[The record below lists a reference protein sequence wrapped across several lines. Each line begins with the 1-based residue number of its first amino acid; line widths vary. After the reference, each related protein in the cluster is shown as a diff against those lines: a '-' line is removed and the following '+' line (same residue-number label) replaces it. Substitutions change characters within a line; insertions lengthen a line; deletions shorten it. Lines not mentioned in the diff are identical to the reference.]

1 VGGDRRNHQAVIFAN
16 VELGAVRRNAL
27 MGLQRIAVVTT
38 CRESGR
44 LPGGVHTSHLHRDRG
59 DPGQTQHQDHHQ
71 RGDRERRLD
80 GGSATITGQ
89 TLVFS
94 ARLMMFVRAVTIES
108 PVTTV

>member
-1 VGGDRRNHQAVIFAN
+1 
-16 VELGAVRRNAL
+16 
-27 MGLQRIAVVTT
+27 MGLQRIAVVTA

-44 LPGGVHTSHLHRDRG
+44 LPGGVDAPHLHRDRG
-59 DPGQTQHQDHHQ
+59 ERGQTQHQNHHQ
-71 RGDRERRLD
+71 RGDGERRLD